1 MTPIHVIGDAETVLA
16 FAVGGVS
23 GHVVSRADEARSV
36 FETLGDAMHDG
47 GGPSRQPVLVFVT
60 QGTAR
65 LIRSFLDQLILDATG
80 PLVVEIP
87 GVGETLGEARAEWLV
102 ERVLGVHL

>member
-23 GHVVSRADEARSV
+23 GHVANGADEARRAL
-36 FETLGDAMHDG
+36 EALGHAMHDG
-47 GGPSRQPVLVFVT
+47 GGPSRHPVLVLVT

-65 LIRSFLDQLILDATG
+65 LIRSFLDQLILDASG

-87 GVGETLGEARAEWLV
+87 GVGEALGEARAEWLV